1 MRSCL
6 YPVFDRKIFGPLG
19 DIIDGVSIICMGF
32 GLSTSFMIGSTM

>member
-6 YPVFDRKIFGPLG
+6 YPVFGKKIFGRLG

-32 GLSTSFMIGSTM
+32 GISTSFMIGSIM